1 MRFSTTLFSK
11 NVNKRK
17 FLFISGGGYLEKRGE
32 RKKFKKVQRNYS
44 SSF

>member
-1 MRFSTTLFSK
+1 MSIK
-11 NVNKRK
+11 EN

>member
-1 MRFSTTLFSK
+1 MSIK
-11 NVNKRK
+11 EN
-17 FLFISGGGYLEKRGE
+17 FLFISGGGGYLEKRGE